1 METRRYGGECEC
13 GHGELVAGLRV
24 GVAADLEVAAGK
36 VVAPGIFRLGRQ
48 RDSARGTITGAHEDN
63 RADAAW
69 MRRRSKFMAAEAL
82 MVVLCSCDG
91 LFLLIWK
98 SGVWAGRRPQRCEC
112 RRQGGCC
119 GRCPDTKLKLR
130 LPSVAYLHPR

>member
-24 GVAADLEVAAGK
+24 GVAAGK

-48 RDSARGTITGAHEDN
+48 RDSERGTITGAHEDT

-119 GRCPDTKLKLR
+119 GRCPDTKLQLR